1 MKRIAFILCMALVAV
16 CWPMPTKAIGAD
28 AVRTTKTTKKKTANR
43 KKTSARLLATF
54 TVDGN
59 KFQLLSGGKIKCLT
73 DPNWHGSYEKDHGPM
88 GFSRYSPEADWYI
101 ISLNYSGADGEY
113 IYLIFNDTDYADK
126 IYDLAAGSV
135 GFTIEINPIYFQA
148 TIIADDEPDVK
159 ETKEFSELKVAGKVN
174 WVKK

>member
-1 MKRIAFILCMALVAV
+1 MKRIVFILCMALVAV

-43 KKTSARLLATF
+43 KKASARLLATF
-54 TVDGN
+54 TVDDN

-73 DPNWHGSYEKDHGPM
+73 DPNWHGSYEKGHGSM

-101 ISLNYSGADGEY
+101 ISLVYSGADGECF
-113 IYLIFNDTDYADK
+113 YLIFNDTDYADK
-126 IYDLAAGSV
+126 IYELAAGSV
-135 GFTIEINPIYFQA
+135 DFQIEINPIYCQA
-148 TIIADDEPDVK
+148 TISVVDEDKK